1 MKIAVFTD
9 VFFPERG
16 GTEFATYYLLKG
28 LMGLGHEVML
38 FAPDYHKEQSFD
50 EFPVFRVRSM
60 KLSDCDM
67 MAYVT
72 LDKRRIE
79 KKIKEF
85 APDIVYFCTGSGM
98 AKAALRIAKKF
109 SLPAAVTIHT
119 KYREA
124 FYYSTHS
131 RLIAR
136 CATDALARRLN
147 KADRIFTVSFD
158 MARQLKSYGCKKEV
172 SVIKNGVNEA
182 AVAAHAASKLPLG
195 GRHVTFMYCGHLIE
209 AKNIHFTLKSLG
221 YLKREKGFKDFT
233 FLIVGK
239 GGYEKK
245 LRKIVKKEGLED
257 NVVFKGLIKDR
268 NVLNDLYASADLF
281 LFPSVFDN
289 DSLAIIEAAR
299 AGTPTVSLTGTGS
312 GERITDNENGF
323 VSEKDPVKYA
333 ERICGI
339 ITNPGLFAYVCGNV
353 KDIPF
358 ESWTEVAK
366 RYEAIFQEMIREFSG
381 KK

>member
-16 GTEFATYYLLKG
+16 GTEFATYYLIKG
-28 LMGLGHEVML
+28 LMERGHEVML
-38 FAPDYHKEQSFD
+38 FAPDYHKEQSFN

-79 KKIKEF
+79 RKIREF

-98 AKAALRIAKKF
+98 AKAALRVAKKF
-109 SLPAAVTIHT
+109 SLPTAVTIHT

-147 KADRIFTVSFD
+147 KADRVFAVSHD
-158 MARQLKSYGCKKEV
+158 MAKQLQSYGCKKDV
-172 SVIKNGVNEA
+172 TVIKNGVNA
-182 AVAAHAASKLPLG
+182 AAEVSEKSKAPLG
-195 GRHVTFMYCGHLIE
+195 GRQVVFMFCGHLIE
-209 AKNIHFTLKSLG
+209 AKNIHFTLRSLG
-221 YLKREKGFKDFT
+221 YLKREKGFSDFT

-245 LRKIVKKEGLED
+245 LRKIATKEGLEE

-268 NVLNDLYASADLF
+268 AVLNDLYASADLF
-281 LFPSVFDN
+281 LFPSKFDT
-289 DSLAIIEAAR
+289 DGLVVCEAAQM
-299 AGTPTVSLTGTGS
+299 GTPSVTLKGLGASERTV
-312 GERITDNENGF
+312 DNETGF
-323 VSEKDPVKYA
+323 HSDDDYIGYA
-333 ERICGI
+333 ERIYKI
-339 ITNPGLFAYVCGNV
+339 INDPALFAHVCGKV
-353 KDIPF
+353 RGLRGEPW
-358 ESWTEVAK
+358 SEVAK
-366 RYEAIFQEMIREFSG
+366 KYEAVFQEMVSPCPPLS
-381 KK
+381 